1 MSVATALAGCSEQPA
16 EVVDKSP
23 RPVNV
28 IELGDYQGD
37 FQQIFAGRLESV
49 YEAHVSFRVPGT
61 IEAIYVSP
69 GDQVKKG
76 DKLAQLDAH
85 DYQVALIELEARLS
99 EAESAKRLAES
110 ELRRVKQAISENAI
124 AKVNLDRARS
134 GYERARAAVEV
145 VKQNIIKAE
154 DAIRYTTLRAP
165 FDGVVGQQKSEEY
178 EQILP
183 GIPVFQVHKLSQLEA
198 VVDVP
203 ESLIQQFKYGQS
215 VNVTWQDANQSFTAF
230 AREIGTVPHPI
241 KQTYSVVFQ
250 IDQAN
255 IPALPGK
262 AVVVEADFSTKADV
276 HCLPYG
282 SVTKHNSKHSVFLV
296 QDHRAVPTPVHVERL
311 RGNDVCVS
319 GA

>member
-1 MSVATALAGCSEQPA
+1 MKLQSTNALIALSVATALAGCSEQPA

-165 FDGVVGQQKSEEY
+165 FDGVVGQQKVKSMSKSY
-178 EQILP
+178 R
-183 GIPVFQVHKLSQLEA
+183 VSQYFRYTNYL
-198 VVDVP
+198 
-203 ESLIQQFKYGQS
+203 
-215 VNVTWQDANQSFTAF
+215 N
-230 AREIGTVPHPI
+230 
-241 KQTYSVVFQ
+241 
-250 IDQAN
+250 
-255 IPALPGK
+255 
-262 AVVVEADFSTKADV
+262 
-276 HCLPYG
+276 
-282 SVTKHNSKHSVFLV
+282 
-296 QDHRAVPTPVHVERL
+296 
-311 RGNDVCVS
+311 
-319 GA
+319 